1 MTTVYIVIVAFLLI
15 LAVVDLFVGVS
26 NDAVNFLNSGIGA
39 KVTRWRTLLIMASLG
54 VLAGSL
60 MSAGM
65 MDVARHG
72 IMLPSNFSFADVM
85 VVFLAVM
92 VTDVIVLDRFNSMG
106 LPTSTTVSLVFE
118 LFGAATFMA
127 AMKIASTDG
136 FTYGDLI
143 NTDKCLSVIIAIFVS
158 VGIAFVCGT
167 VVQWLTRLVF
177 TFQSS
182 KVGVVPVA
190 IFGGLAFTVLSYF
203 IFLKGV
209 GKSPMISED
218 ARLWVDSNVRLLMLV
233 FFVVSTVISF
243 VLYALKVNVFKI
255 VILLGT
261 FALAMAFA
269 GNDLVNFIGVPL
281 AGLDSFNE
289 WRNAGSPD
297 VDSFMMTSL
306 MSPAMSSVG
315 YLLAAGIVMILALVF
330 SKKAMAVVKTSVD
343 LSRQDSSDE
352 MFGSSRAARSIVRN
366 TEAFFSGCERFM
378 PRFVKVAIA
387 RRFDNRHAEM
397 PEGAAFDGVR
407 AAVNLVL
414 SSVLIVIGT
423 NYKLPLSTTY
433 VTFMVAMG
441 TSLADK
447 AWGRES
453 AVFRVTG
460 VLTVIGGWFITA
472 AVAFLSAAVVCALM
486 YYIGFVAMFAFMVLA
501 IFVVVKSNFFDK
513 KKDESEVSV
522 ATSDSDS
529 VAADS
534 FEKKVANQDSQ
545 SMLHAVAILN
555 DVVDAF
561 FGRRVR
567 ALRRVGAQLEG
578 ERRVTDRNRRI
589 EMQEFGKLAHEAAKQ
604 GDQTLLDS
612 GLWLQ
617 LGIDCRAQY
626 IKALRQMHH
635 PVLDHVDNG
644 FNPLPKEAVKEFAP
658 VRREVVELFSNAAQ
672 MVQSG
677 DFSTY
682 EAIRLSSATI
692 RKELKNLR
700 HTHMNRLQNGESSKD
715 FKVIMVYINLLRETQ
730 NLVNILRHH
739 IEAVKCFNSPTTVSE
754 EEKAASADG
763 EY

>member
-1 MTTVYIVIVAFLLI
+1 MTTIYIVIVAFLLI
-15 LAVVDLFVGVS
+15 LAIVDLFVGVS

-127 AMKIASTDG
+127 AVKIASTEG

-143 NTDKCLSVIIAIFVS
+143 NTDKCLSVIVAIFVS

-203 IFLKGV
+203 IFLKGI
-209 GKSPMISED
+209 GKSPMISEE
-218 ARLWVDSNVRLLMLV
+218 ARLWVDSNVRLLMLI
-233 FFVVSTVISF
+233 FFIASTALSF
-243 VLYALKVNVFKI
+243 LLYFIRVNVFKI
-255 VILLGT
+255 IILLGT

-281 AGLDSFNE
+281 AGLDAFRE
-289 WRNAGSPD
+289 WQNAGSPD
-297 VDSFMMTSL
+297 VDSFTMESL
-306 MSPAMSSVG
+306 MSSAKSSTG
-315 YLLAAGIVMILALVF
+315 FLIGAGIVMILALVF

-366 TEAFFSGCERFM
+366 TEAFFSSCERFM
-378 PRFVKVAIA
+378 PRFVKVAIG
-387 RRFDNRHAEM
+387 RRFDNRHTEM

-447 AWGRES
+447 AWGRET

-460 VLTVIGGWFITA
+460 VLTVIGGWFMTA
-472 AVAFLSAAVVCALM
+472 AIAFISAAVVCALM
-486 YYIGFVAMFAFMVLA
+486 YYLGFAAMFAFMLLA
-501 IFVVVKSNFFDK
+501 TFVVVKSNFFDK
-513 KKDESEVSV
+513 KKDESEVAV
-522 ATSDSDS
+522 TTTESDAST
-529 VAADS
+529 ADS
-534 FEKKVANQDSQ
+534 FGKMVATQDAE
-545 SMLHAVAILN
+545 SMRHSVAILN
-555 DVVDAF
+555 DIVDAF
-561 FGRRVR
+561 LGRRVR
-567 ALRRVGAQLEG
+567 ALRRVNVQLEG

-589 EMQEFGKLAHEAAKQ
+589 EMQEFGKMSHEAAKQ
-604 GDQTLLDS
+604 GDPSLLDS

-626 IKALRQMHH
+626 LKTLRQMLH

-644 FNPLPKEAVKEFAP
+644 FNPLPKDAVKEFAP
-658 VRREVVELFSNAAQ
+658 VRRELTDLFANSAD
-672 MVQSG
+672 MIQSG
-677 DFSTY
+677 NYDNY
-682 EAIRLSSATI
+682 EALRTSCSTI
-692 RKELKNLR
+692 RKELKALR
-700 HTHMNRLQNGESSKD
+700 HNHMNRLQNGDSAKD
-715 FKVIMVYINLLRETQ
+715 FKVLMVYINMLRECQ

-739 IEAVKCFNSPTTVSE
+739 IEAVKCFNSPATVSD
-754 EEKAASADG
+754 EEKAATAEG

>member
-1 MTTVYIVIVAFLLI
+1 
-15 LAVVDLFVGVS
+15 
-26 NDAVNFLNSGIGA
+26 
-39 KVTRWRTLLIMASLG
+39 
-54 VLAGSL
+54 
-60 MSAGM
+60 
-65 MDVARHG
+65 
-72 IMLPSNFSFADVM
+72 
-85 VVFLAVM
+85 
-92 VTDVIVLDRFNSMG
+92 
-106 LPTSTTVSLVFE
+106 
-118 LFGAATFMA
+118 
-127 AMKIASTDG
+127 
-136 FTYGDLI
+136 
-143 NTDKCLSVIIAIFVS
+143 
-158 VGIAFVCGT
+158 
-167 VVQWLTRLVF
+167 
-177 TFQSS
+177 
-182 KVGVVPVA
+182 
-190 IFGGLAFTVLSYF
+190 
-203 IFLKGV
+203 
-209 GKSPMISED
+209 
-218 ARLWVDSNVRLLMLV
+218 
-233 FFVVSTVISF
+233 
-243 VLYALKVNVFKI
+243 
-255 VILLGT
+255 
-261 FALAMAFA
+261 
-269 GNDLVNFIGVPL
+269 
-281 AGLDSFNE
+281 
-289 WRNAGSPD
+289 
-297 VDSFMMTSL
+297 
-306 MSPAMSSVG
+306 
-315 YLLAAGIVMILALVF
+315 
-330 SKKAMAVVKTSVD
+330 
-343 LSRQDSSDE
+343 
-352 MFGSSRAARSIVRN
+352 
-366 TEAFFSGCERFM
+366 
-378 PRFVKVAIA
+378 
-387 RRFDNRHAEM
+387 M

-433 VTFMVAMG
+433 VTFMVVWVQVLPIRLG
-441 TSLADK
+441 N
-447 AWGRES
+447 ES

-486 YYIGFVAMFAFMVLA
+486 YYIGFVAMFAFMALA

-513 KKDESEVSV
+513 KKDDTEVSV

-589 EMQEFGKLAHEAAKQ
+589 EMQEFGKFTHEAAKQ

-677 DFSTY
+677 DFSNY
-682 EAIRLSSATI
+682 ETIRLSSAAI
-692 RKELKNLR
+692 RKELKSLR
-700 HTHMNRLQNGESSKD
+700 HNHMNRLQNGESSKD

-739 IEAVKCFNSPTTVSE
+739 IEAVKCFNSPATVSE